1 MGKKQERRF
10 TREQEIEI
18 GEEYVEGGVTMREL
32 AAKYD
37 VALST
42 MSGIIHRSGVIDEL
56 ERRADSRSRLSL
68 VRLKMASANASAKL
82 VRLAEKERDD
92 SMVYADIQLLQ
103 QILDRAGVRA
113 TKNEDNSITLKFAD
127 GAGFNL
133 GNTEEAEIVKE

>member
-133 GNTEEAEIVKE
+133 GSTEEAEIVKE